1 MKKSIPFQESGF
13 SLSSDKNYF
22 FLFIIWPFM
31 AFVTALLNYRQK
43 EAKRIVYLFLIYYG
57 LTFVVAQTGM
67 DSYEYV
73 RRFQHNAALPFSD
86 FFKIVGGL
94 YSSDTSVD
102 IVEPFISFVVSRFTN
117 NYRFLFAAYAALFG
131 FFYLKSVN
139 FLYNRYQEKPGM
151 NSLIFMV
158 FFITIIP
165 ITSINAPRMWT
176 AAWIFFFGAYHV
188 ILYRDARFFLVTFG
202 ACFMHWSYLLVNIV
216 LVIYYFVGNRNYI
229 YFPIV
234 ILSFILP
241 NSLIPLFNWASGNS
255 GAALQL
261 RYSGYSSEDYNVA
274 VMQDLKQ
281 TRWFVNLSNDII
293 FYYLLLVLVIIYL
306 TQKDLMNAKTEKNLF
321 SFLLLFLIFVN
332 FGAPFPDFARFKIIF
347 LLFATLYVFF
357 YLLKLPGEKINLL
370 TILGIFP
377 MAIYVAVMFRVGSDV
392 INSWVFM
399 PGFGIPWF
407 FPGIS
412 LASFIFH

>member
-1 MKKSIPFQESGF
+1 MNKSSLLKESGF
-13 SLSSDKNYF
+13 SISSYKNYF
-22 FLFIIWPFM
+22 LLFIIWPFM
-31 AFVTALLNYRQK
+31 AFVTALVNYRQK
-43 EAKRIVYLFLIYYG
+43 EAKRITYLFLIYYG

-73 RRFQHNAALPFSD
+73 RRFQQNAALPFSD

-102 IVEPFISFVVSRFTN
+102 IMEPFISFVVSRFTD

-131 FFYLKSVN
+131 FFYLKSIN
-139 FLYNRYQEKPGM
+139 LLYNRYQENPGW

-158 FFITIIP
+158 FFITVIP

-176 AAWIFFFGAYHV
+176 AAWIFFFGAYYV
-188 ILYRDARFFLVTFG
+188 ILYRDAKYFLITFA
-202 ACFMHWSYLLVNIV
+202 ACFMHWSYLLVNLV
-216 LVIYYFVGNRNYI
+216 LVVYFFVGNRNYI
-229 YFPIV
+229 YFPV
-234 ILSFILP
+234 VLLSFIFP

-274 VMQDLKQ
+274 VMQDLQQ

-293 FYYLLLVLVIIYL
+293 FYYLLLVLVIIYFS
-306 TQKDLMNAKTEKNLF
+306 QRDLMNAKTEKNLF

-357 YLLKLPGEKINLL
+357 YLLKLPGEKVNLL
-370 TILGIFP
+370 STVGIFP
-377 MAIYVAVMFRVGSDV
+377 MALYAAVAFRVGSDV

-412 LASFIFH
+412 LASFLFN